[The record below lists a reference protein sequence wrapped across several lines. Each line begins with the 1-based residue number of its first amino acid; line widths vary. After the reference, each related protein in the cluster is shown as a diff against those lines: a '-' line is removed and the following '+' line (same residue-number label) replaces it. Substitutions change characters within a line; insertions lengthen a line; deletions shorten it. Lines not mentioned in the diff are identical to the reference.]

1 MIKTMKLRT
10 QLGAGFGLV
19 VSLLVII
26 SMISF
31 MGLKSTYQGF
41 TEYRELARDTNL
53 AGRVQANML
62 SMRLAVL
69 GFINTRSDSA
79 LETFETRKNK
89 MEQFLEQARVEIQKP
104 ERAALIR
111 EASQEVQTYESAFSD
126 VVSLFRERNKV
137 VSSRLDPAGLAMR
150 VSLTDIMHS
159 AYRDDDASA
168 AYLAGLAQE
177 SALQGR
183 LYVTQYLLTNK
194 TEDASKAK
202 KELLEKLP
210 PAIRQLDQ
218 ALQNPERRQLLA
230 ELQQQYQIYT
240 QAFSDVQTIITQR
253 NDLINNT
260 LNRIGPVVADKIE
273 QVKLSVKREQD
284 TLGPTLQS
292 DTEQALATV
301 SIMAILATLAGI
313 LIAWYMTKVIR
324 TPIGGEPSRI
334 AAITQSIAEGNL
346 ALDLA
351 TSQKDT
357 GIYRSVCSMSANLKK
372 LISGIIEA
380 NKQLTSSAVKGS
392 EAAREN
398 AETVRHQQ
406 GMTNQVTSA
415 VIDMNARIQDVVSH
429 ASESA
434 QKSVE
439 GKTEIQKGKNSV
451 RQTVESINE
460 LASNLNNSMQT
471 IKELEQKSIEIGSV
485 VEVIQSISE
494 QTNLL
499 ALNAAIEA
507 ARAGEQGRGFAVVA
521 DEVRM
526 LAQKTQDSTTEI
538 QEIILDLQ
546 QRTKTTVHAIEES
559 SDMVNDTVLRSQE
572 TDEALSVI
580 EDIIDQI
587 ASMNT
592 QVAHSVEL
600 QSHMASDI
608 TENMERLSATLENTT
623 RIASNTEV
631 STQEVRNMAHKL
643 AHLISGFKVSQ

>member
-1 MIKTMKLRT
+1 MIKKMKLRT
-10 QLGAGFGLV
+10 QLGAGFGLIV
-19 VSLLVII
+19 ALMVII
-26 SMISF
+26 SVISF
-31 MGLKSTYQGF
+31 TGLQSTYQGF
-41 TEYRELARDTNL
+41 TEYRGLARDTNL

-69 GFINTRSDSA
+69 SFINTRSDSA
-79 LETFETRKNK
+79 LETFEVRKNK
-89 MEQFLEQARVEIQKP
+89 MKQFLEQARVEIQKP

-159 AYRDDDASA
+159 AHRDDDASA

-177 SALQGR
+177 SVLLGR
-183 LYVTQYLLTNK
+183 LYVTKYLVTNK
-194 TEDASKAK
+194 AEDASRAK

-210 PAIRQLDQ
+210 PVIKQLDQ
-218 ALQNPERRQLLA
+218 ELQNPKRRQQLA

-240 QAFSDVQTIITQR
+240 QSFSDVQTIITQR

-260 LNRIGPVVADKIE
+260 LNRVGPVVADKIE

-284 TLGPTLQS
+284 TLGPALQS
-292 DTEQALATV
+292 DTEQTLATV
-301 SIMAILATLAGI
+301 STMAILATLAGI
-313 LIAWYMTKVIR
+313 LIAWYMTRVIR
-324 TPIGGEPSRI
+324 NPIGGEPSRI

-357 GIYRSVCSMSANLKK
+357 GIYRSVCSMSSNLKK

-380 NKQLTSSAVKGS
+380 NEQLTSSAVKGS
-392 EAAREN
+392 EAASEN

-406 GMTNQVTSA
+406 GMTNQVASA

-434 QKSVE
+434 QKSFE

-546 QRTKTTVHAIEES
+546 QRTKTTVHAIEKS
-559 SDMVNDTVLRSQE
+559 SGMVNDTVLRSQE

-580 EDIIDQI
+580 EEIIDQI

-592 QVAHSVEL
+592 QVAHSVEQ

-623 RIASNTEV
+623 RIAANTEV
-631 STQEVRNMAHKL
+631 STQEVRNMAQQL
-643 AHLISGFKVSQ
+643 AHLVSGFRVR

>member
-1 MIKTMKLRT
+1 
-10 QLGAGFGLV
+10 
-19 VSLLVII
+19 
-26 SMISF
+26 
-31 MGLKSTYQGF
+31 
-41 TEYRELARDTNL
+41 
-53 AGRVQANML
+53 
-62 SMRLAVL
+62 
-69 GFINTRSDSA
+69 
-79 LETFETRKNK
+79 
-89 MEQFLEQARVEIQKP
+89 
-104 ERAALIR
+104 
-111 EASQEVQTYESAFSD
+111 
-126 VVSLFRERNKV
+126 
-137 VSSRLDPAGLAMR
+137 
-150 VSLTDIMHS
+150 
-159 AYRDDDASA
+159 
-168 AYLAGLAQE
+168 
-177 SALQGR
+177 
-183 LYVTQYLLTNK
+183 
-194 TEDASKAK
+194 
-202 KELLEKLP
+202 
-210 PAIRQLDQ
+210 
-218 ALQNPERRQLLA
+218 
-230 ELQQQYQIYT
+230 
-240 QAFSDVQTIITQR
+240 
-253 NDLINNT
+253 
-260 LNRIGPVVADKIE
+260 
-273 QVKLSVKREQD
+273 
-284 TLGPTLQS
+284 
-292 DTEQALATV
+292 
-301 SIMAILATLAGI
+301 MAILATLAGI
-313 LIAWYMTKVIR
+313 LIAWYMTRVIR
-324 TPIGGEPSRI
+324 NPIGGEPSRI

-357 GIYRSVCSMSANLKK
+357 GIYRSVCSMSSNLKK

-380 NKQLTSSAVKGS
+380 NEQLTSSAVKGS
-392 EAAREN
+392 EAASEN

-406 GMTNQVTSA
+406 GMTNQVASA

-434 QKSVE
+434 QKSFE

-546 QRTKTTVHAIEES
+546 QRTKTTVHAIEKS
-559 SDMVNDTVLRSQE
+559 SGMVNDTVLRSQE

-580 EDIIDQI
+580 EEIIDQI

-592 QVAHSVEL
+592 QVAHSVEQ

-623 RIASNTEV
+623 RIAANTEV
-631 STQEVRNMAHKL
+631 STQEVRNMAQQL
-643 AHLISGFKVSQ
+643 AHLVSGFRVR